1 MFYFPLSNFII
12 PSSPINILAK
22 LNESL
27 SVICWLILCKCNVWG
42 ETLLKW
48 QQTQALGAL
57 NQATKTLIS
66 WSHNFVNVRKK
77 DVFWN
82 LLRMSDWMLRLAV
95 VMKRTRQMRI
105 RRWWHPL
112 PVLDTFIGCAEIF
125 PLIFC
130 VGNRSFGRLLLSY
143 ILRHGLN

>member
-1 MFYFPLSNFII
+1 MFYFP
-12 PSSPINILAK
+12 SPINILAK

-57 NQATKTLIS
+57 NQATSFVQTLNS
-66 WSHNFVNVRKK
+66 WSHNFLNVRNEE
-77 DVFWN
+77 FIWN

-105 RRWWHPL
+105 RRWWHRNPSQYW
-112 PVLDTFIGCAEIF
+112 T
-125 PLIFC
+125 
-130 VGNRSFGRLLLSY
+130 LLSVVQRSSRWY
-143 ILRHGLN
+143 FVLGTGLLVECFSHTSRDMV

>member
-1 MFYFPLSNFII
+1 MFYFP
-12 PSSPINILAK
+12 SPINILAK

-27 SVICWLILCKCNVWG
+27 SVICLLILCKCNVWG

-57 NQATKTLIS
+57 NQATSFVQTLNS
-66 WSHNFVNVRKK
+66 WSHNFLNVRNE
-77 DVFWN
+77 DVIWN

-130 VGNRSFGRLLLSY
+130 VGNRSFGRLLLSN